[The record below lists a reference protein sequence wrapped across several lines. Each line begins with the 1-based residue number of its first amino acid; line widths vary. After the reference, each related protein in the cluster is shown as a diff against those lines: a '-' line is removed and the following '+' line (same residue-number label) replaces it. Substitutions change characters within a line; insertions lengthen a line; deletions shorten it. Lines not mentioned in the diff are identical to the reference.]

1 MRRGAPNRE
10 ARRLAR
16 HCATGS
22 RGTGALLRSALVTGS
37 IPGRAAESRAVAPAQ
52 TPGLSSRRGC
62 RHEPKNRPKR
72 VRRSSAKPPGR
83 PSDPQTRTRD
93 PENFRD
99 PPAKV
104 GGGALVLSTSNLTS
118 KSLFPCYTRAS
129 RRGSRARARGLE
141 ERGAVCGGVRGFVPR
156 REARVWPFGNCIS
169 HRTWPCG
176 HRTKKVGE
184 HVNDGPSGS
193 SGIRALCVRRIERE
207 NFQHYFSS

>member
-1 MRRGAPNRE
+1 MRRGALNRQ

-16 HCATGS
+16 HCATRS

-62 RHEPKNRPKR
+62 RHEPLNQPKR

-104 GGGALVLSTSNLTS
+104 WGGGTCFVDVELDVQISLPVPHACLSARQQSES
-118 KSLFPCYTRAS
+118 VRS
-129 RRGSRARARGLE
+129 RRAGGGLWGRSWLCAAPRGT
-141 ERGAVCGGVRGFVPR
+141 
-156 REARVWPFGNCIS
+156 RVAIWQLYQPQDLAMWP
-169 HRTWPCG
+169 
-176 HRTKKVGE
+176 
-184 HVNDGPSGS
+184 
-193 SGIRALCVRRIERE
+193 
-207 NFQHYFSS
+207 

>member
-1 MRRGAPNRE
+1 MQGEPHRVSRSRSRLKLDKVGPLGGRRGSHKRADLLGGSTTGRIRNKIGSVQENQNFEDFFWLFVRRGALNRQ

-37 IPGRAAESRAVAPAQ
+37 IPGRAAESRAVTRTK

-104 GGGALVLSTSNLTS
+104 GGGH
-118 KSLFPCYTRAS
+118 LFC
-129 RRGSRARARGLE
+129 RR
-141 ERGAVCGGVRGFVPR
+141 
-156 REARVWPFGNCIS
+156 
-169 HRTWPCG
+169 RT
-176 HRTKKVGE
+176 
-184 HVNDGPSGS
+184 
-193 SGIRALCVRRIERE
+193 
-207 NFQHYFSS
+207 

>member
-1 MRRGAPNRE
+1 MRRGALNRQ

-16 HCATGS
+16 HCATRS

-37 IPGRAAESRAVAPAQ
+37 IPGRAAESRAVTRTK

-62 RHEPKNRPKR
+62 RHEPLNQPKR

-99 PPAKV
+99 PPAS
-104 GGGALVLSTSNLTS
+104 GGWELVLSTSNLTS
-118 KSLFPCYTRAS
+118 KSLFPCHTRAS

-156 REARVWPFGNCIS
+156 REARVWP
-169 HRTWPCG
+169 
-176 HRTKKVGE
+176 
-184 HVNDGPSGS
+184 
-193 SGIRALCVRRIERE
+193 
-207 NFQHYFSS
+207 